1 MTAPTGT
8 KMTTLVTGAGL
19 IGTAFATEAAKRGE
33 KVVFLDPLPR
43 ADYVAARVGDIDYE
57 MIADD
62 ARSLPALIDAI
73 QTHNIDTFVH
83 TAGLIGKRVS
93 KPLSAGYSLNVG
105 GAMAVAEAV
114 KLTGV
119 KRLIHIS
126 TFGVYDWRQP
136 TPDKIDESFHRGSGA
151 AYSNSKAAQELI
163 FEAYQ
168 VECGFDLVLLRP
180 ANVFGTGHFWAGSGG
195 GEKVQTLVE
204 AGIRGVPAVI
214 PEEQTMAFEYIYAK
228 DMGRAVDLAAT
239 ATGLPAKAVYNLAY
253 GEVISFE
260 RLVDAVRAAVPGF
273 EIDITPGKAPIS
285 RDTPLDVS
293 RAANELGWTPEFSLN
308 EAMVDYAEDLRKRN
322 R

>member
-1 MTAPTGT
+1 
-8 KMTTLVTGAGL
+8 MTTLVTGAGL
-19 IGTAFATEAAKRGE
+19 IGTAYAIEAAKRDE

-43 ADYVAARVGDIDYE
+43 EDYITSRLGDIDYE
-57 MIADD
+57 IVADD
-62 ARSLPALIDAI
+62 ARSLPTLIDAI
-73 QTHNIDTFVH
+73 QTHNVDTFVH

-93 KPLSAGYSLNVG
+93 KPLSFGYSLNVG

-119 KRLIHIS
+119 NKLIHMS

-136 TPDKIDESFHRGSGA
+136 APDNIDETFHRGSGA

-163 FEAYQ
+163 LEAYQ

-180 ANVFGTGHFWAGSGG
+180 GNVFGVGHFWGGSGG

-204 AGIRGVPAVI
+204 SGLRGTPANI
-214 PEEQTMAFEYIYAK
+214 PEEQTMAFEYIYSK

-239 ATGLPAKAVYNLAY
+239 ATNLPAKAVYNLAY
-253 GEVISFE
+253 GEVISFD
-260 RLVDAVRAAVPGF
+260 RLVAAVKAAVPGF
-273 EIDITPGKAPIS
+273 EIKITPGTPPVS
-285 RDTPLDVS
+285 RETPLDVS
-293 RAANELGWTPEFSLN
+293 RAKNELGWTPAFSLD
-308 EAMVDYAEDLRKRN
+308 EAIADYADDLRKKN

>member
-1 MTAPTGT
+1 MTA
-8 KMTTLVTGAGL
+8 LVTGAGL
-19 IGTAFATEAAKRGE
+19 IGTAFAIEAAQRGE
-33 KVVFLDPLPR
+33 KIIFLDPLPR
-43 ADYVAARVGDIDYE
+43 ADYVADRVGDIDYE
-57 MIADD
+57 IVTDD
-62 ARSLPALIDAI
+62 ARSLPGLIDAI

-93 KPLSAGYSLNVG
+93 KPLSAGYSLNLG

-114 KLTGV
+114 KLTGI

-136 TPDKIDESFHRGSGA
+136 TPAKINESFHRGSGS

-168 VECGFDLVLLRP
+168 VECGFELVLLRP
-180 ANVFGTGHFWAGSGG
+180 GNVFGTGHFWAGSGG
-195 GEKVQTLVE
+195 GEKIQTLIE
-204 AGIRGVPAVI
+204 AGIRGIPAVI

-239 ATGLPAKAVYNLAY
+239 TTGLPERAVYNLSY

-260 RLVDAVRAAVPGF
+260 RLVDAVKAAVPGF
-273 EIDITPGKAPIS
+273 EIEITAGKAPVS
-285 RDTPLDVS
+285 RDTPLDIS
-293 RAANELGWTPEFSLN
+293 RAGDELGWKPAFSLDA
-308 EAMVDYAEDLRKRN
+308 AMIDYATDLRELDP
-322 R
+322 

>member
-1 MTAPTGT
+1 
-8 KMTTLVTGAGL
+8 MTTLVTGAGL
-19 IGTAFATEAAKRGE
+19 IGTAYAIEAAKRGE

-43 ADYVAARVGDIDYE
+43 EDYVAARLGDIDYE
-57 MIADD
+57 IIADD

-73 QTHNIDTFVH
+73 QTHKADTFVH

-93 KPLSAGYSLNVG
+93 KPLSFGYSLNVG

-114 KLTGV
+114 KLTGIE
-119 KRLIHIS
+119 KLIHMS

-136 TPDKIDESFHRGSGA
+136 TPDRIDESFHRGSGA

-168 VECGFDLVLLRP
+168 VECGFNLVLLRP
-180 ANVFGTGHFWAGSGG
+180 GNVFGVGHFWGGSGG

-204 AGIRGVPAVI
+204 SGLRGTPAHI
-214 PEEQTMAFEYIYAK
+214 PEEQTMAFEYIYSK

-239 ATGLPAKAVYNLAY
+239 ATGLPQKAVYNLAY
-253 GEVISFE
+253 GEVISFD
-260 RLVDAVRAAVPGF
+260 RLVEAVKAAVPGF
-273 EIDITPGKAPIS
+273 EIQITPGTPPVS

-293 RAANELGWTPEFSLN
+293 RAKNELGWTPEFSLDD
-308 EAMVDYAEDLRKRN
+308 AIADYAEDLRKKN